1 MRRVWEPHGL
11 AFGFATASVL
21 GTADFLEKEKATGV
35 DFIPTK
41 PPGRWGKARG
51 QRGVV
56 EGRAKS
62 FEPGASWVSGAAWVS
77 GFLGQP
83 VGLSWRPRPEG

>member
-1 MRRVWEPHGL
+1 MWEPHGL

-41 PPGRWGKARG
+41 PPRRWGKARG

-62 FEPGASWVSGAAWVS
+62 FEPGASWVSGAAPAGAACGAQLEAS
-77 GFLGQP
+77 P
-83 VGLSWRPRPEG
+83 RGLS